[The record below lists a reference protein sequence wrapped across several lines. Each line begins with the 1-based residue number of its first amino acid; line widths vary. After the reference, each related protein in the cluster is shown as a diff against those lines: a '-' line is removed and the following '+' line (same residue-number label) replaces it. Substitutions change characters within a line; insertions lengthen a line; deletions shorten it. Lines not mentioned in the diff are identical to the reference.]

1 MILFLFLIK
10 LILCRIWGQIGD
22 SGKILDLNGNLVG
35 EISDTK
41 KNAKGVFFHFLS
53 KSFGRIETTSKYTY

>member
-1 MILFLFLIK
+1 MLNIIENGIFVKSIESINDSILIFDKTPFYAESG
-10 LILCRIWGQIGD
+10 GQIGD

-41 KNAKGVFFHFLS
+41 KC
-53 KSFGRIETTSKYTY
+53 